1 MRLFTILAIILV
13 AGCGDDGDGNNDPI
27 DAGVDG
33 RLEGFDQPDDVC
45 PGAAHCASAG
55 DGVLH
60 VGAGARVYTPQ
71 IVETWTDENGNGE
84 WENTEPYVDANG
96 NGEFDAYWLFGGGR
110 AANAVETDLEA
121 RAVAFRQGDTLAV
134 IVYCDAIG
142 LLLGDIDAIRTDAR
156 VTALGVDHVIVG
168 STHGH
173 DSIDTIGLW
182 GPQALQT
189 GYNPEYNARLR
200 DGAVGAIEDA
210 VAALTPANA
219 IIGRTLILNDPADPM
234 SRTDRWNQ
242 DIRDPKIFDPTLTIA
257 RFVRADAPTTTIA
270 TVVNWANHP
279 EVSTFGNDNLKVS
292 SHFIHWLRLAL
303 EDGIPAGTVA
313 GQAAAIPGLGGTT
326 VFIQGALGGQVGS
339 LRSTAPLDATGQP
352 VDNDE
357 GHRFERVLG
366 YNLASRAFEALAT
379 GETVSEL
386 PLSYRTAQF
395 HARVDNV
402 GFQVAFIIDL
412 LAPHPLTGYDPA
424 QTVGPGNI
432 PWIPMRSTY
441 LQVGPIG
448 LITSPGELHPELWVG
463 GFDGSWSWG
472 WPMRDTGL
480 PNAANFDLAPAPP
493 YLRDLVLSNP
503 GVEYPI
509 LAGLA
514 QDYCGYIVPSYNYV
528 LHPTSPYIEEAEGEH
543 YEETYSLGP
552 DVERHAHH
560 PLLQLAGWRP

>member
-1 MRLFTILAIILV
+1 
-13 AGCGDDGDGNNDPI
+13 
-27 DAGVDG
+27 
-33 RLEGFDQPDDVC
+33 
-45 PGAAHCASAG
+45 
-55 DGVLH
+55 
-60 VGAGARVYTPQ
+60 
-71 IVETWTDENGNGE
+71 
-84 WENTEPYVDANG
+84 
-96 NGEFDAYWLFGGGR
+96 
-110 AANAVETDLEA
+110 
-121 RAVAFRQGDTLAV
+121 
-134 IVYCDAIG
+134 
-142 LLLGDIDAIRTDAR
+142 
-156 VTALGVDHVIVG
+156 
-168 STHGH
+168 
-173 DSIDTIGLW
+173 
-182 GPQALQT
+182 
-189 GYNPEYNARLR
+189 
-200 DGAVGAIEDA
+200 
-210 VAALTPANA
+210 
-219 IIGRTLILNDPADPM
+219 
-234 SRTDRWNQ
+234 
-242 DIRDPKIFDPTLTIA
+242 
-257 RFVRADAPTTTIA
+257 VRAEAPTTTIA
-270 TVVNWANHP
+270 TVFNWANHP
-279 EVSTFGNDNLKVS
+279 EVSTCGNDNLKIS
-292 SHFIHWLRLAL
+292 SHFINWLRLAL

-313 GQAAAIPGLGGTT
+313 GQSAAIPGLGGTT
-326 VFIQGALGGQVGS
+326 LFIQGALGGQVGS
-339 LRSTAPLDATGQP
+339 LRSTAPLDAAGQP

-366 YNLASRAFEALAT
+366 YNLASRAFDALAT

-472 WPMRDTGL
+472 WPMRDTAL

-493 YLRDLVLSNP
+493 YLRDLILANP